1 MQFDRRFL
9 QALQLQASTKAEL
22 AQLPGLQDRL
32 AVLQQQLMDAEAAR
46 AAAQQAL
53 LESTDKLQRAQRRS
67 TALSKV
73 CLQCQQPCLKCLV
86 SSNCTDLVVQVVL

>member
-1 MQFDRRFL
+1 MAHPLNFALWLPCCTFL
-9 QALQLQASTKAEL
+9 QALQQQASAKAEL

-53 LESTDKLQRAQRRS
+53 LESSDKLQRAQRRS

-73 CLQCQQPCLKCLV
+73 
-86 SSNCTDLVVQVVL
+86 

>member
-1 MQFDRRFL
+1 MLARNVLCTAERYHLLLCVTFL
-9 QALQLQASTKAEL
+9 QALQLQASSKAEL

-32 AVLQQQLMDAEAAR
+32 AVLQQQLTDAESAR

-67 TALSKV
+67 TALAKV
-73 CLQCQQPCLKCLV
+73 CLQ
-86 SSNCTDLVVQVVL
+86 